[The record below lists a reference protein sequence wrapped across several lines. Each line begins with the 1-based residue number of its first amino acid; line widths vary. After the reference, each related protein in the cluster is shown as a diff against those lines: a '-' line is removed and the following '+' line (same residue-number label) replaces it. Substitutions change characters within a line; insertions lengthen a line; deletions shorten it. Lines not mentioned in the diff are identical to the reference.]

1 MTRRVWAALAAAVAV
16 AGVIGSISGVGRV
29 HPPAAASAPTSSES
43 DVRTLDITFY
53 ERRIAE
59 DSFSAADRARLAG
72 LYLQR
77 ARETGSN
84 QDYERAEQLSRASL
98 ELRSA
103 HNADTYALLTA
114 ARLAKHDFAGALRS
128 AAALFE
134 TDTTNAGYRAQLAEV
149 ALELGDY
156 ERAARL
162 FSSIAGQTDKPTV
175 AARVARWYEITGKA
189 DRARTILRRT
199 SARLTSVAGVPR
211 EQAAWF
217 HYRVGE
223 LEMRAGRFESADSA
237 FRRALSAFPDDYRAL
252 GALARLSAV
261 REDWR
266 TAVEYG
272 ARAVAIQ
279 LDPAT
284 LGTMSDAYAAL
295 GDSVQ
300 ARSFADAMAVSALSQ
315 PGSIHRAW
323 GLFLLDHDRDV
334 ERVLA
339 EARADLKVRRDV
351 YAYDLLAW
359 ALYKAGRIAEA
370 RRASERALAR
380 GTEDPQLLHH
390 GAVIATAAGDS
401 AAATA
406 LLERA
411 LAINPRFA
419 PARRAMAHRVA
430 ETLGNG
436 GRGV

>member
-16 AGVIGSISGVGRV
+16 AGVIGSINGVGRV
-29 HPPAAASAPTSSES
+29 RPSTAATPPARSES
-43 DVRTLDITFY
+43 DVRTLDIAFY

-77 ARETGSN
+77 ARETGSG
-84 QDYERAEQLSRASL
+84 QDYDRAEHLSRASL

-103 HNADTYALLTA
+103 HNADTYSLLTA
-114 ARLAKHDFAGALRS
+114 ARLAKHDFTGALGS
-128 AAALFE
+128 ARALFE
-134 TDTTNAGYRAQLAEV
+134 TDTTNASYRAQLAEV
-149 ALELGDY
+149 VLELGDY
-156 ERAARL
+156 EGAARL
-162 FSSIAGQTDKPTV
+162 FSTIAGRTDKPAV

-189 DRARTILRRT
+189 EPARTILRRT
-199 SARLTSVAGVPR
+199 VARLTSVPDVPG
-211 EQAAWF
+211 EQLAWF
-217 HYRVGE
+217 HYRIGE
-223 LEMRAGRFESADSA
+223 LEMRTGHFERADSA
-237 FRRALSAFPDDYRAL
+237 FRRALNAFPNDYRAL
-252 GALARLSAV
+252 GALARLSAM
-261 REDWR
+261 REDWS
-266 TAVEYG
+266 AAADYG

-295 GDSVQ
+295 GDSAQ

-334 ERVLA
+334 KRVLA
-339 EARADLKVRRDV
+339 EARADLKVRQDV

-359 ALYKAGRIAEA
+359 ALYKAGRVAEA
-370 RRASERALAR
+370 RRASVQALAQ
-380 GTEDPQLLHH
+380 GTEDPPLLHR

-401 AAATA
+401 ASATA

-419 PARRAMAHRVA
+419 PARRALAHRAA
-430 ETLGNG
+430 ETLGAG
-436 GRGV
+436 GPGV

>member
-1 MTRRVWAALAAAVAV
+1 MSRRVWAALAAVV
-16 AGVIGSISGVGRV
+16 VTAGVIGSNRGPRRARPLVADSPMR
-29 HPPAAASAPTSSES
+29 S
-43 DVRTLDITFY
+43 DAEVRNLDIGFY

-84 QDYERAEQLSRASL
+84 QDYGRAEQLAHASL
-98 ELRSA
+98 ALRSA

-128 AAALFE
+128 ARALFE
-134 TDTTNAGYRAQLAEV
+134 ADTTNAAYRAQLAEV

-156 ERAARL
+156 EEAADL
-162 FSSIAGQTDKPTV
+162 FSSIVGQTDKPTV
-175 AARVARWYEITGKA
+175 AARVARWYEITGRA
-189 DRARTILRRT
+189 NRARTILRRT
-199 SARLTSVAGVPR
+199 AARLTSLPDIPR
-211 EQAAWF
+211 EQGAWF

-223 LEMRAGRFESADSA
+223 LEMRSGRVESADSA
-237 FRRALSAFPDDYRAL
+237 FQRALAIFPDDYRTL
-252 GALARLSAV
+252 GALARLSAL

-266 TAVEYG
+266 GAVDYG
-272 ARAVAIQ
+272 AKAIAIH

-295 GDSVQ
+295 GDSGQ

-323 GLFLLDHDRDV
+323 GFFLLDHNRDIG
-334 ERVLA
+334 RVLT
-339 EARADLKVRRDV
+339 EAKTDLNVRRDV

-370 RRASERALAR
+370 RRASEQALAQ
-380 GTEDPQLLHH
+380 GTEDPGLLYR
-390 GAVIATAAGDS
+390 GAMIAGAAGDS
-401 AAATA
+401 ARAKA
-406 LLERA
+406 LLDQA
-411 LAINPRFA
+411 LAINPRFGA
-419 PARRAMAHRVA
+419 ARSAIAKA
-430 ETLGNG
+430 TINTLGTEG
-436 GRGV
+436 SGV